1 MNKIKI
7 NLLPHREEKR
17 KELKNNFYSMLML
30 AAIVGAAF
38 VLLVGML
45 FSARLS
51 AQSERN
57 AFIAKANLELDEK
70 IKEVATLKQEIDG
83 LKARQQA
90 VEDLQGDR
98 NQPVYMLNELV
109 KLAPEGLYL
118 NIIKQSG
125 QQISIKGYAQSHD
138 VVRIFVKSLGESKWI
153 SNPEIVQNIAMD
165 IGKGKELKRVIE
177 FELNVG
183 IRRPRELEAIE
194 SESTQGKLKTTASL
208 KKAE

>member
-1 MNKIKI
+1 MIKI
-7 NLLPHREEKR
+7 NLLPHREAKR
-17 KELKNNFYSMLML
+17 KELQSKFYSLLML
-30 AAIVGAAF
+30 AGIVGAAF
-38 VLLVGML
+38 VLLVGMM
-45 FSARLS
+45 FSAQLS
-51 AQSERN
+51 DQADRKAYLN
-57 AFIAKANLELDEK
+57 KANAELDEK

-165 IGKGKELKRVIE
+165 IGKGKDLKRVIE

-194 SESTQGKLKTTASL
+194 SESGSSKSNLIKKPQ
-208 KKAE
+208 KAE